1 MESRL
6 GKTTPSSPERDSNLD
21 LPVLSSLRSSN
32 YAIKAAGCSAQD
44 CVESISKASGTKAPA
59 TFCKGDLIF
68 DEEFDVFDVTTWD
81 HELTLAGGGGIP
93 DLPQD
98 PSAELVFQVPT
109 RIPHISAIY
118 CLSSPRGC
126 LRYHLHFNPSTYSE
140 TSATEYHWCL
150 SQCHCVIIIIV
161 TVVSSVVLYL
171 TPFFLIRRSSGHT
184 PRMTIR
190 ASVATVRSEDAE
202 WLNEEALQKPIEGTE
217 KSDIR
222 VSHLSMQTTTWDS
235 NHDLHQSSANTRPDE
250 TDTSVL
256 TPRNWEFEV
265 YTNNRSNTFAQDGSL
280 HIRPTLTSDH
290 YGEEF
295 LSSGTISL
303 LGGAPADACT
313 NPSNYGCERTG
324 SVTNLLNPAQSA
336 RIRSL
341 NSFSFRYGKVEIR
354 ARMPSGDWLWP
365 ALWLLP
371 RYNAYSTWP
380 ASGEIDLAELRGN
393 LDYVQNGVNIG
404 TEQSSSTLHFGPYW
418 PLNAYESAHFSKNTP
433 AGAGFDKDYHLYQ
446 MEWTS
451 DYLKFSLDNEEL
463 GTVTPNDQ
471 GFWGLGGFSAI
482 NPTAENP
489 WRFGTKMAPFDQEFY
504 FLMNLAVGGVNGY
517 FPDDGVNAGGKPWIN
532 TSPQKGTR
540 QHLATSSEH
549 RPDTDGEH
557 VEDGLALDPAQDHD
571 QPNDAEGVERKLGPQ
586 DVHTLLERGLGCLLR
601 LHHLEHL
608 TKLRLLPRVNH
619 DALLPKQSLD

>member
-1 MESRL
+1 MIKVEFRRL
-6 GKTTPSSPERDSNLD
+6 
-21 LPVLSSLRSSN
+21 
-32 YAIKAAGCSAQD
+32 
-44 CVESISKASGTKAPA
+44 
-59 TFCKGDLIF
+59 
-68 DEEFDVFDVTTWD
+68 
-81 HELTLAGGGGIP
+81 
-93 DLPQD
+93 
-98 PSAELVFQVPT
+98 
-109 RIPHISAIY
+109 
-118 CLSSPRGC
+118 
-126 LRYHLHFNPSTYSE
+126 
-140 TSATEYHWCL
+140 
-150 SQCHCVIIIIV
+150 
-161 TVVSSVVLYL
+161 
-171 TPFFLIRRSSGHT
+171 
-184 PRMTIR
+184 
-190 ASVATVRSEDAE
+190 
-202 WLNEEALQKPIEGTE
+202 
-217 KSDIR
+217 
-222 VSHLSMQTTTWDS
+222 
-235 NHDLHQSSANTRPDE
+235 
-250 TDTSVL
+250 
-256 TPRNWEFEV
+256 NWEFEV

-532 TSPQKGTR
+532 TSPQASTDFWNGRSQWLPTW
-540 QHLATSSEH
+540 HLDENNGESSS
-549 RPDTDGEH
+549 
-557 VEDGLALDPAQDHD
+557 
-571 QPNDAEGVERKLGPQ
+571 
-586 DVHTLLERGLGCLLR
+586 LLVDYV
-601 LHHLEHL
+601 
-608 TKLRLLPRVNH
+608 KVW
-619 DALLPKQSLD
+619 AV